1 MHTRKCAP
9 RPPSLQDGN
18 IEEELQKPGPLRMW
32 AIAHAFQQ
40 GFTVETVHALTRID
54 RWFLGK
60 LFSVHQARKRMESL
74 GSLEKLTEAG
84 PEFLRR
90 MKQLGFCDRQI
101 GKAIKDSDL
110 AVMQLRAGWH
120 IRRVGGALISKQNGG
135 GFCNINQALLHF
147 ARFHGYPKHLA
158 D

>member
-1 MHTRKCAP
+1 M
-9 RPPSLQDGN
+9 
-18 IEEELQKPGPLRMW
+18 
-32 AIAHAFQQ
+32 
-40 GFTVETVHALTRID
+40 ETVHALTRID

-120 IRRVGGALISKQNGG
+120 IRRDGG
-135 GFCNINQALLHF
+135 GFCNMNQALLQLL
-147 ARFHGYPKHLA
+147 RFHGCPKHLA
-158 D
+158 DYGFFTQSM